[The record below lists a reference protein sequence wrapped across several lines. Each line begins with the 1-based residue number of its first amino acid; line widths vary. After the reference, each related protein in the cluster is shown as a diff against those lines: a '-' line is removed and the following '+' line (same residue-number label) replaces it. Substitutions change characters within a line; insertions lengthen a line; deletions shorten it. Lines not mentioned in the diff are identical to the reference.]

1 MNTEEKSQ
9 ANAAVVLG
17 GITIAAIAAFCGGET
32 APAYVT
38 ALGGCLGFLSGVAG
52 NQAHSWL
59 SAKADDQP
67 PDPED
72 LFRNH
77 HVRDLIS
84 AAAQTVLTEVARREG
99 PEISGTMQN
108 LIDGFPAALNRELD
122 RPDGPL
128 SQLHEFRL
136 PDLLSEFATQQGKI
150 SLLTPEIWETF
161 LGTVSTNLWP
171 AEQKSAAEALHRR
184 LGEALWNHVK
194 LDASRDG
201 QAFAATELL
210 YLSRILRAVEQR
222 PEPPNS
228 TAPRFV
234 EARIAA
240 LIGKLDQR
248 HTRYFERL
256 FAQNGA
262 LLDLVKKQQK
272 TLERLPAEVADE
284 LERRRLIRPL
294 NEFRADLSRI
304 LKYAPAELIGRE
316 AELKLLHDSWTACLQ
331 VSPSPHPRVLV
342 FVALGGEGKTSLVAK
357 WAADLASQ
365 DWPGCD
371 AVFAWSFYSQGTREQ
386 TAVSS
391 DLFLAEALTFFGD
404 AAMAGGA
411 QGAFEKGKRLAQLVG
426 ERRALLIL
434 DGLEP
439 LQYAPTSPTP
449 GELKDQGLGALLK
462 GLAATSH
469 SLCVVTTRYAL
480 PDLRAFHGRT
490 VREEKLA
497 RLARAAGVQLLKAH
511 GVTGSDRRNL
521 PLHDG
526 DAKSE
531 LVSEFEK
538 LVEDVDG
545 HALTLHIMGSFLK
558 KAFGGDI
565 RKRDRVTFAKASQ
578 RTDNGHAF
586 RAMAAYARWMED
598 GSDEARRELAIL
610 RLMGLF
616 DRPATADCLAA
627 LLAAPAIPGLTEP
640 LTGLP
645 EEDWNCSLQ
654 SLVAA
659 KLLTVSPET
668 VSVPAAALRLPASL
682 DAHPLL
688 REYFAERMKSS
699 PLAPREEPGAA
710 AMDKT
715 LDQSKRHAA
724 AEPSAHLAERDGYS
738 AWREAHRR
746 LYEHLCAS
754 TQEGDQPTLEALQ
767 PLYQAVAHG
776 CQAGLQQEVFDD
788 VFFARLHR
796 GTEYYAYHKL
806 GAFGSDLGA
815 LACFFERIW
824 DSPSEALTTVQ
835 RGGVLAGVTFDL
847 RAAGRLTEA
856 LGPIR
861 AGLETSVKQEAWESA
876 AIRASNLSEL
886 ELTLGEVAGAVGD
899 AEQSVTYADRSGDAF
914 QRMGKR
920 TTHADA
926 LHQAGRRVEAEARFR
941 EAEQMQAESQPAYP
955 LLYSVRGFNYCD
967 LLLAEAERA
976 AWQRVL
982 ELRASVLDC
991 ASPLALSGV
1000 ASTPN
1005 ATSTSAAQSGRGL
1018 PHSKTLRAVS
1028 ERAAQTLKW
1037 AEQHL
1042 GLLTIALDHLTL
1054 GRAALYTA
1062 ILEGSRRREEADGP
1076 PMSPD
1081 VRLVTS
1087 AATELDAAVSGLRR
1101 AGTQDHLPR
1110 GLLSRAWQRSLT
1122 GALTSAQA
1130 GPDSAQSDLDEAW
1143 EIAERGPM
1151 PLFMADIHL
1160 YRARLFGRKGGV
1172 ISGQSSVISGEKYPW
1187 ESPQHD
1193 LAEAERL
1200 IQKHGY
1206 HRRDGELA
1214 DAKHAL
1220 GL

>member
-1 MNTEEKSQ
+1 MNREEKSQ

-84 AAAQTVLTEVARREG
+84 AAAKTVLTEVARRDG

-122 RPDGPL
+122 QPDGPL

-136 PDLLSEFATQQGKI
+136 PDLLSGFATQQGKI

-161 LGTVSTNLWP
+161 LGTVSNKLWP
-171 AEQKSAAEALHRR
+171 AEQKGAAEALHRR

-222 PEPPNS
+222 PEPPDS
-228 TAPRFV
+228 TAPRLV
-234 EARIAA
+234 EARVAE
-240 LIGKLDQR
+240 LIGNLDQR

-262 LLDLVKKQQK
+262 LLGLVKKQQK
-272 TLERLPAEVADE
+272 TLESLPAKVVDE
-284 LERRRLIRPL
+284 LERRRLVRPPV
-294 NEFRADLSRI
+294 EFKADISRI
-304 LKYAPAELIGRE
+304 LKYAPVELIGRE
-316 AELKLLHDSWTACLQ
+316 TELKLLDESWDKA
-331 VSPSPHPRVLV
+331 VRDEAHRPRILT
-342 FVALGGEGKTSLVAK
+342 FVALGGEGKTSLIAK
-357 WAADLASQ
+357 WAAGLSDNK
-365 DWPGCD
+365 WPGCD

-391 DLFLAEALTFFGD
+391 DLFLAEALSFFGD
-404 AAMAGGA
+404 AAMAKSA
-411 QGAFEKGKRLAQLVG
+411 QGSHEKGKRLAELIGQRRSLLV
-426 ERRALLIL
+426 L

-469 SLCVVTTRYAL
+469 GLCVVTTRYAL

-511 GVTGSDRRNL
+511 CVTGSDRRNL

-526 DAKSE
+526 DANSE
-531 LVSEFEK
+531 RVSEFEK

-578 RTDNGHAF
+578 KTDNGHAF

-598 GSDEARRELAIL
+598 GSEEARRELAIL

-645 EEDWNCSLQ
+645 EDDWNCSLA

-659 KLLTVSPET
+659 KLLSVSPET
-668 VSVPAAALRLPASL
+668 VSVPACAFPLPASL
-682 DAHPLL
+682 DAHPLI
-688 REYFAERMKSS
+688 REYFAERLKEEGRSVKAEGAPPSS
-699 PLAPREEPGAA
+699 FILPTSSFCL
-710 AMDKT
+710 
-715 LDQSKRHAA
+715 
-724 AEPSAHLAERDGYS
+724 
-738 AWREAHRR
+738 AHRR
-746 LYEHLCAS
+746 LYEHLCV
-754 TQEGDQPTLEALQ
+754 TTKEGDQPTLEDLQ

-776 CQAGLQQEVFDD
+776 CRAAIQPRAWDD
-788 VFFARLHR
+788 VYVDRILR
-796 GTEYYAYHKL
+796 GEQFYSTRKL
-806 GAFGSDLGA
+806 GAFGSELGA
-815 LACFFERIW
+815 VANFF
-824 DSPSEALTTVQ
+824 DSPWSLVSPLLDESTRAFLHGHTAF
-835 RGGVLAGVTFDL
+835 RL
-847 RAAGRLTEA
+847 RALGRLTEA
-856 LGPIR
+856 VSLFRTGV
-861 AGLETSVKQEAWESA
+861 EMQVKQLDWNEAAQSA
-876 AIRASNLSEL
+876 TNLVEL
-886 ELTLGEVAGAVGD
+886 ELTLGEVARACEN
-899 AEQSVTYADRSGDAF
+899 AEKAVTYADRSQNDHQKIITRA
-914 QRMGKR
+914 
-920 TTHADA
+920 TWAAA
-926 LHQAGRRVEAEARFR
+926 LHQAGNNDVSICLFQEAETLQARYDPTFPYL
-941 EAEQMQAESQPAYP
+941 ST
-955 LLYSVRGFNYCD
+955 LVGFHHCD
-967 LLLAEAERA
+967 FLAADAERA
-976 AWQRVL
+976 AWRIFYKTCSQSSDKLTVHKVRL
-982 ELRASVLDC
+982 QD
-991 ASPLALSGV
+991 V
-1000 ASTPN
+1000 AT
-1005 ATSTSAAQSGRGL
+1005 
-1018 PHSKTLRAVS
+1018 
-1028 ERAAQTLKW
+1028 RAAQ
-1037 AEQHL
+1037 
-1042 GLLTIALDHLTL
+1042 LLNRMTAKNWLLQIALDRLILCRT
-1054 GRAALYTA
+1054 ALYAA
-1062 ILEGSRRREEADGP
+1062 ILEGYIGYHHNGSLN
-1076 PMSPD
+1076 S
-1081 VRLVTS
+1081 S
-1087 AATELDAAVSGLRR
+1087 AADNGATYFVSADRELDAAMTGLRQ
-1101 AGTQDHLPR
+1101 AGEQEFILQ
-1110 GLLSRAWQRSLT
+1110 GLLTRSLLRCLSDSYIGPT
-1122 GALTSAQA
+1122 ARRATWTKPGKSPSAA
-1130 GPDSAQSDLDEAW
+1130 P
-1143 EIAERGPM
+1143 
-1151 PLFMADIHL
+1151 
-1160 YRARLFGRKGGV
+1160 
-1172 ISGQSSVISGEKYPW
+1172 
-1187 ESPQHD
+1187 
-1193 LAEAERL
+1193 
-1200 IQKHGY
+1200 
-1206 HRRDGELA
+1206 
-1214 DAKHAL
+1214 
-1220 GL
+1220 

>member
-84 AAAQTVLTEVARREG
+84 AAAKTVLTEVARREG
-99 PEISGTMQN
+99 PEISGTMQA

-122 RPDGPL
+122 QPDGPF

-136 PDLLSEFATQQGKI
+136 PDLLSGFATQQGKI

-234 EARIAA
+234 EARIAE

-248 HTRYFERL
+248 QTRYFERL

-304 LKYAPAELIGRE
+304 VKYAPAELIGRE
-316 AELKLLHDSWTACLQ
+316 AELKLLHDSWTTCLQ
-331 VSPSPHPRVLV
+331 VPASPHPRVLL

-357 WAADLASQ
+357 WAADLAAQ

-386 TAVSS
+386 MAVSS

-404 AAMAGGA
+404 AAMAGSA

-426 ERRALLIL
+426 ERRALLLL

-449 GELKDQGLGALLK
+449 GELKDQGLSALLK
-462 GLAATSH
+462 GLAAASH
-469 SLCVVTTRYAL
+469 GLCVVTTRYAL

-490 VREEKLA
+490 VREERLA

-545 HALTLHIMGSFLK
+545 HALTLHIMGSFLN

-578 RTDNGHAF
+578 KTDNDHAF

-640 LTGLP
+640 LTGLA
-645 EEDWNCSLQ
+645 EEDWNCSLE
-654 SLVAA
+654 SLREA
-659 KLLTVSPET
+659 KLLSVSPET
-668 VSVPAAALRLPASL
+668 VSVPAAAFPLPASL
-682 DAHPLL
+682 DAHPLI
-688 REYFAERMKSS
+688 REYFAERLKEEGRSMKAEGTPPSS
-699 PLAPREEPGAA
+699 FIP
-710 AMDKT
+710 
-715 LDQSKRHAA
+715 H
-724 AEPSAHLAERDGYS
+724 PSSFQL
-738 AWREAHRR
+738 AHRR

-754 TQEGDQPTLEALQ
+754 TLEGEQPTLEALQ

-776 CQAGLQQEVFDD
+776 CQAGLQQEACDK
-788 VFFARLHR
+788 VFFARIR
-796 GTEYYAYHKL
+796 RNNDDYTVRKL

-815 LACFFERIW
+815 IACFFETAWSRA
-824 DSPSEALTTVQ
+824 SPALTEPDQ
-835 RGGVLAGVTFDL
+835 AWALSQAAFYL
-847 RAAGRLTEA
+847 RALGRATEA
-856 LGPIR
+856 LEPMR
-861 AGLETSVKQEAWESA
+861 AGLGNYVRQAHWKPA
-876 AIRASNLSEL
+876 AILASNLSEL

-914 QRMGKR
+914 WRMGTR

-926 LHQAGRRVEAEARFR
+926 LHQAGRRAEAEARFR
-941 EAEQMQAESQPAYP
+941 EAEQMQADDDSDYP
-955 LLYSVRGFNYCD
+955 LLYSLRGFNYCD

-982 ELRASVLDC
+982 ELRASVLEC

-1000 ASTPN
+1000 ASPPN

-1018 PHSKTLRAVS
+1018 PHSKTLRAGS
-1028 ERAAQTLKW
+1028 ERASKMFEWRTP
-1037 AEQHL
+1037 
-1042 GLLTIALDHLTL
+1042 GDPLLDIALDHLTL

-1110 GLLSRAWQRSLT
+1110 GLLTRAWQRSLT

-1160 YRARLFGRKGGV
+1160 SRARLFGMKKEECRMKN
-1172 ISGQSSVISGEKYPW
+1172 EEAYPW

-1214 DAKHAL
+1214 DAKDAL